1 MTKKEKDPIQ
11 AIGKIVILKE
21 MEAQTKTASGIIVE
35 GMRNKEPFAI
45 GTVISVGNGIQ
56 LSDGEM
62 QVPPMSKGDTVFY
75 DKNKTVSMNGL
86 SYTNADFIV
95 AIINDESQIPK
106 GYYQV

>member
-1 MTKKEKDPIQ
+1 MTKIEKDPVQ

-56 LSDGEM
+56 LLEGEI
-62 QVPPMSKGDTVFY
+62 QVPPVSKGDIVFY
-75 DKNKTVSMNGL
+75 DKNKTATMNGL
-86 SYTNADFIV
+86 AYTNSDFII

>member
-1 MTKKEKDPIQ
+1 MAKKEKDPIQ
-11 AIGKIVILKE
+11 AIGKIVIIKE
-21 MEAQTKTASGIIVE
+21 MEAQTTTASGIIVE

-56 LSDGEM
+56 LLDGEV
-62 QVPPMSKGDTVFY
+62 QVPPVSKGDTVFY
-75 DKNKTVSMNGL
+75 DKNKTATMNGL
-86 SYTNADFIV
+86 AYTNSDFII